1 MACVPII
8 SAPEALREPL
18 AKNVK
23 TGIRWPI
30 RALSDVGEYP
40 NKNGMCI
47 HCASCKEWTG
57 CGYIEMLIRWPIIM
71 ATANGGHI
79 IIIFSWSFAGDLT
92 QRSIPRR
99 IRSRSTNP
107 LLVFHAVCACCD
119 AAFPRTPTPVGL
131 AFRREVVWE
140 RVRPQ
145 SQTANPTHAH
155 TADPTQRQQA
165 NPTHGLAPYQTQ
177 SENANPNQRQHTNPT
192 RNTNNDPPMREQLGA
207 YKLPV

>member
-1 MACVPII
+1 MACVPLI

-40 NKNGMCI
+40 NKSGMGI

-71 ATANGGHI
+71 ATANGWHI

-145 SQTANPTHAH
+145 SQTSKPNPKPNSKPNPW
-155 TADPTQRQQA
+155 PTSKP
-165 NPTHGLAPYQTQ
+165 NPR
-177 SENANPNQRQHTNPT
+177 PNS
-192 RNTNNDPPMREQLGA
+192 
-207 YKLPV
+207 